1 MTMGDERPASRE
13 NEGLAFFR
21 ELLRTGTPAA
31 PICTPLN
38 FQLSAAAHGST
49 EFTGWPGPQFANPGG
64 VVHGGY
70 LAVILS
76 SAMSCAV
83 HTTLDEGE
91 RFTTTNFN
99 VNLTRPL
106 KPGPGPVIASG
117 VVVHRGRQ
125 GATAEGRIVDS
136 AGKLLAHGTT
146 TCLLYTS
153 DAADE

>member
-38 FQLSAAAHGST
+38 FQLSAAAHSST

-146 TCLLYTS
+146 TCVIF
-153 DAADE
+153 AARKQD

>member
-1 MTMGDERPASRE
+1 MTMSDERPASPE
-13 NEGLAFFR
+13 NEGLAFFS
-21 ELLRTGTPAA
+21 ELLRTGAPAA

-38 FQLSAAAHGST
+38 FQLSRAGHGHT
-49 EFTGWPGPQFANPGG
+49 EFTAWPGPQFANPAG

-91 RFTTTNFN
+91 RYTTTNFN

-106 KPGPGPVIASG
+106 KPGQGPVIATG
-117 VVVHRGRQ
+117 VVVQRGRQ
-125 GATAEGRIVDS
+125 GATAEGRMVDS
-136 AGKLLAHGTT
+136 AGKLVAHGMT
-146 TCLLYTS
+146 TCVIFPARKQ
-153 DAADE
+153 D